1 MPAGKQ
7 ASGITLGTAPGTV
20 RKVVRT
26 ETSRRTFTVVSG
38 RTSAAV
44 SRGTWERTCGGI
56 RRAIPGQ
63 TSGAILNAILRL
75 TFGGM
80 CGGIQT
86 GTCERIRM
94 TTLSADRS
102 ARGRIPRSELVGK
115 AGTVP
120 GRGHVHG
127 ASRGTRRGCVPSAR
141 TRGTVP
147 VFRPC
152 PAPGLCLCLGLSWS
166 YGTRRRKRCLPTL
179 RTAGTVTFTSAAA
192 SVRRW
197 LSR

>member
-1 MPAGKQ
+1 MNEAL
-7 ASGITLGTAPGTV
+7 GIAVGTVPGTV
-20 RKVVRT
+20 REGIPMGMCRSTV
-26 ETSRRTFTVVSG
+26 TVVCG
-38 RTSAAV
+38 VISAVV
-44 SRGTWERTCGGI
+44 SRVTCRRTCGGI
-56 RRAIPGQ
+56 RRAILGQ
-63 TSGAILNAILRL
+63 TSGAVLNAMLRL

-86 GTCERIRM
+86 WTCERIRM

-141 TRGTVP
+141 
-147 VFRPC
+147 
-152 PAPGLCLCLGLSWS
+152 PAL
-166 YGTRRRKRCLPTL
+166 
-179 RTAGTVTFTSAAA
+179 
-192 SVRRW
+192 
-197 LSR
+197 